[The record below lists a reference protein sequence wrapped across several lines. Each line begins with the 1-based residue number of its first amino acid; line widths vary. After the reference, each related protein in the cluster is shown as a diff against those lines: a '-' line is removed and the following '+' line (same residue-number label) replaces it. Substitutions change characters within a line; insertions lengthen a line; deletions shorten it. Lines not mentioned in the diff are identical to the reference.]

1 MATPV
6 AAPQPNGPATPAT
19 PAVPAT
25 PATPATPAAPAKSLF
40 PALPGMTPPAPAEQ
54 PAPAQPDVRSEFF
67 NPQPAQPA
75 APAQT
80 PATPGQPAALNPE
93 APDFDPRAFVEDFVR
108 GLIPEGALDANNPA
122 SKNLAPLRQAMV
134 DATNRALAAELKL
147 ARAHKAGKS
156 VADQATL
163 DKLAAA
169 EAQVSEWKPKLEKL
183 STLEARAELLDN
195 DAFNNEFT
203 GKLAN
208 LRSEIEGTVKEFGLE
223 AELAEKLLGAETV
236 PAAMKLLSGVQDSS
250 AKEFLLGLA
259 RQAVTATREFK
270 ANWKD
275 PVKALETWRAKNAE
289 RGAQAT
295 AGNVAQAVAMHKQA
309 IAAAVAGDPA
319 TGAPPNYVLAA
330 LMSSPEGQAQLASL
344 EAQYAGNAPIPPGQ
358 IFQDRVQAATVP
370 HLLNYTA
377 HLEGEVQKLRAAVA
391 AYKGVQP
398 SGLAP
403 VGPQGGGQQ
412 ASRFFQMPAVGG
424 PVVGT
429 PVGAGAPIIP
439 GAVAGMASR
448 A

>member
-6 AAPQPNGPATPAT
+6 AAPLPNGPSTPAT

-40 PALPGMTPPAPAEQ
+40 PALPGMTPPEPAAPTT
-54 PAPAQPDVRSEFF
+54 PAAPPEPAVRTEFF
-67 NPQPAQPA
+67 NPPQPQPT
-75 APAQT
+75 QT
-80 PATPGQPAALNPE
+80 PASPGQPAALNPE
-93 APDFDPRAFVEDFVR
+93 TPEFDPRSFVEDFVR
-108 GLIPEGALDANNPA
+108 GLIPEGTINPNDPV
-122 SKNLAPLRQAMV
+122 SKSLGALRQSMV

-156 VADQATL
+156 VADQSTI

-169 EAQVSEWKPKLEKL
+169 EAQLTEAKSKLDKMSL
-183 STLEARAELLDN
+183 LEARAELLDN

-223 AELAEKLLGAETV
+223 DDLAEKLLGAETV

-275 PVKALETWRAKNAE
+275 PVKALDAWRAKNAE
-289 RGAQAT
+289 RGAQMS
-295 AGNVAQAVAMHKQA
+295 AGNAAQAVAMHKQA

-330 LMSSPEGQAQLASL
+330 LMSSPEGQAQLAAL
-344 EAQYAGNAPIPPGQ
+344 ESQYAGNAPIPPGQ

-377 HLEGEVQKLRAAVA
+377 HLEGEIQKLRDVVA
-391 AYKGVQP
+391 TYKGLQP
-398 SGLAP
+398 RGMAP
-403 VGPQGGGQQ
+403 VGPQGGTQQ
-412 ASRFFQMPAVGG
+412 ASRFFPMPAAAGPVITSPVGG
-424 PVVGT
+424 
-429 PVGAGAPIIP
+429 GAPIIP